1 MDIVGVM
8 EEWARW
14 TSQRNTKGF
23 PASTVLGRILDGLPS
38 TKCTLCDGYGVV
50 KGAKFGLSGRLQC
63 PRCHGNGKIKAD
75 HTPSK
80 INPAFI
86 NSTDQTYR
94 LPKIQFNFLAHKV
107 DHVVQTGLT
116 DKQKDVAYI
125 EYFEP
130 GSQYKKAKIL
140 NIRQNTYSELLT
152 RTHKKV
158 LMCLTAR

>member
-1 MDIVGVM
+1 M
-8 EEWARW
+8 EDWARW
-14 TSQRNTKGF
+14 TSQRHTKGY

-63 PRCHGNGKIKAD
+63 PRCHGNGKIKAND
-75 HTPSK
+75 TPSK

-107 DHVVQTGLT
+107 DLVVQTGLT
-116 DKQKDVAYI
+116 NRQKDVAYI

-130 GSQYKKAKIL
+130 GSQYKKARIL
-140 NIRQNTYSELLT
+140 GIAQQVYSKYLFRVHRKVTQSLT
-152 RTHKKV
+152 SRV
-158 LMCLTAR
+158 